1 MQLTRQRWHRV
12 EKLTRFFDGHIQHF
26 MNGLA
31 FIFDLKRFAVIA
43 FAFALIA
50 RHVDIRQE
58 VHLNLDNAIALA
70 GFTAAAAY
78 VKAET
83 ARRIAAST
91 RFRHA
96 REQFTHWRKD
106 ARVGRRVRAWRAAN
120 RALIDIDNFIEMFH
134 ALNVAIR
141 CRFGDRRA
149 VELALGNREQRIVDK
164 RRFTGARNAS
174 HAGKEPNRQR
184 QGNVFEVVAARTGQ
198 LQHFFRIGFHAL
210 FRHFNLALTAHELA
224 RERFRHRHNG
234 VKRAFRDDLTAV
246 YARARADVD
255 HVVGGAD
262 GVFIVLHHNHGI
274 AKITQVNQRTEQTFV
289 IALVQA
295 DGRLIQHIHH
305 AHQARAN
312 LACQTDTLRLAARK
326 RFRRTGE
333 RQVVQADVH
342 QEFQAIANLFQH
354 FFSNFGAL
362 TGELHV
368 IEELH
373 GVADAHVG
381 NGRQRGVFDK
391 HVARFATQT
400 RTFAGGARA
409 IADKFRQLLAHRVGF
424 GLFVAALHIVQH
436 AFKRMTTHGRI
447 AAIVH
452 IFEFDGFFTGA
463 EQHRFLHF
471 IAERI
476 PRRFDV
482 KLIVFRQRAQH
493 LEIVKIAAIP
503 AADGTARERQL
514 AVLHHAIRVKI
525 LLHAKTITG
534 RACASRVVKRKEA
547 RLKLAHTVAANRAGE
562 VGGEQQLFRFFV
574 IHIRHD
580 RRTAGKLKR
589 GFKRFGQAL
598 R

>member
-1 MQLTRQRWHRV
+1 M
-12 EKLTRFFDGHIQHF
+12 DGF
-26 MNGLA
+26 A
-31 FIFDLKRFAVIA
+31 FIFDLQRFAVVA
-43 FAFALIA
+43 LAFALIA

-78 VKAET
+78 VKAEA
-83 ARRIAAST
+83 ARRIAARA

-96 REQFTHWRKD
+96 CEQFTHWCKD
-106 ARVGRRVRAWRAAN
+106 AGIGRRVRTRSTAN
-120 RALIDIDNFIEMFH
+120 RTLVDINNFIEMFH

-141 CRFGDRRA
+141 RWFGDGRT
-149 VELALGNREQRIVDK
+149 VELALSNREQRIVDK

-174 HAGKEPNRQR
+174 YAGKQPNRQR
-184 QGNVFEVVAARTGQ
+184 QGDVFQVVAARAGQ

-210 FRHFNLALTAHELA
+210 FRHFNFALTAHELA
-224 RERFRHRHNG
+224 RERFRHRHDR
-234 VKRAFRDDLTAV
+234 VQWAFGDDLAAV
-246 YARARADVD
+246 YASARADID
-255 HVVGGAD
+255 HMVGRAD
-262 GVFIVLHHNHGI
+262 GVFIVLHHNYCI
-274 AKITQVNQRTEQTFV
+274 AKITQVNQRTEQAFV
-289 IALVQA
+289 IALMQA

-305 AHQARAN
+305 THQARAD

-326 RFRRTGE
+326 RFCGAGE

-354 FFSNFGAL
+354 FFSDFGAL
-362 TGELHV
+362 AGELHV

-373 GVADAHVG
+373 RVADAHIG

-391 HVARFATQT
+391 HMARFATQT
-400 RTFAGGARA
+400 RAFAGGTRA
-409 IADKFRQLLAHRVGF
+409 VADKFRQLFAHRVGF
-424 GLFVAALHIVQH
+424 GLFVATLHIVQH
-436 AFKRMTTHGRI
+436 AFKRMTTYGRI

-463 EQHRFLHF
+463 EQHCLLHF

-493 LEIVKIAAIP
+493 LEIVKVATIP

-525 LLHAKTITG
+525 LLHAKTVTG
-534 RACASRVVKRKEA
+534 RTRASRVVKRKQA
-547 RLKLAHTVAANRAGE
+547 RLKLAHAVAANRAGE
-562 VGGEQQLFRFFV
+562 IGGEQQLFRFFV

-580 RRTAGKLKR
+580 RRTAGKLQR
-589 GFKRFGQAL
+589 GFKRLGQAL